1 MSKKIKYRYN
11 PETLQYEKIEQSFL
25 EHIIKAIPWLASSI
39 VFALV
44 TIIIYENQPFF
55 KSPREQALERD
66 NKQLRKQ
73 FELIKKQLQ
82 DIEVILA
89 DMQQR
94 DDNIYRLIFEAEPYP
109 KYKREKATGGN
120 NKYKEFENY
129 TSGELIISTHKLLD
143 RIEKKIYAQSKSFDE
158 VIALA
163 KRKEKLLNSIPAI
176 MPITKKYLTAG
187 IGPFGWRIDPIY
199 KTRAMHTG
207 MDFPAATGTDVY
219 ATGDGVVQSVE
230 SNYWGYGNIVLINH
244 GFGYQTLYAHLSAF
258 DVKIGQKVKRGQ
270 VIGKVGSTGKSTAP
284 HLHYEV
290 WKNGEKVNPVNYYFN
305 DLTPDQYEELLKAAA
320 NSSSSFD

>member
-11 PETLQYEKIEQSFL
+11 PETLQYEKIEQSFKEKL
-25 EHIIKAIPWLASSI
+25 INMLPWFVSSV
-39 VFALV
+39 VFAVV
-44 TIIIYENQPFF
+44 TILIYENQPFF

-82 DIEVILA
+82 DIEIILA

-94 DDNIYRLIFEAEPYP
+94 DDNIYRIIFEAEPYP
-109 KYKREKATGGN
+109 TYKRERATGGN

-129 TSGELIISTHKLLD
+129 TSGEIIISTYQLLD
-143 RIEKKIYAQSKSFDE
+143 RIEKKLYAQSKSFDE

-163 KRKEKLLNSIPAI
+163 KRKEKMLNSIPAI
-176 MPITKKYLTAG
+176 MPIAKKALTAG

-207 MDFPAATGTDVY
+207 MDFPSTIGTDVY
-219 ATGDGVVQSVE
+219 ATGDGVVQSIE

-258 DVKIGQKVKRGQ
+258 DVKTGQKVKRGQ

-305 DLTPDQYEELLKAAA
+305 DLTPEQYEELLKAAA
-320 NSSSSFD
+320 NSSASFD